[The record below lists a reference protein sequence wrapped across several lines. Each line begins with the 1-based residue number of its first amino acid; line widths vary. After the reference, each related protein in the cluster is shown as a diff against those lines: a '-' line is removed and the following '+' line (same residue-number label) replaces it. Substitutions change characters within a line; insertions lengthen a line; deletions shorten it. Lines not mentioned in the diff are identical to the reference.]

1 MKLSENPFCILGV
14 SIRDSKQVIDEKA
27 DDRCFDEPEREEI
40 FEKAKGILLN
50 PQQRLQAELGWFP
63 DVQPQEE
70 QRLLAAATKQQTIY
84 MSGMNKLAAMNQK
97 LIGMKQKVQLANDI
111 VYLDNAYRE
120 MDMAQLLAWVNK
132 SRSVSG
138 FPAVQGVEPIEAV
151 WHEVRNN
158 IREQLQEAVD
168 NMAASQ
174 YTEIALEVSQAV
186 LRQQGK
192 YGGIVQDFMDGYRLS
207 VEQQL
212 EEWEEHTLQLFDKVL
227 DNPSSSNVQAACG
240 AMDKGGRLARP
251 LTVMSVAEDKN
262 NFCYVGPVYNKLYD
276 VGLNLCK
283 EKGEYGAAI
292 TLFEKLLLI
301 ANDIPSAVKNIEEI
315 LKFIREVK
323 EEEEAASAKAK
334 QAQQQRRPAAQTTAR
349 YNAPS
354 VPAKKAADRPARPAY
369 HSTMMSPETPSS
381 SSAGSSGDSGCGGC
395 LLLFLLPAIGGAIAG
410 PFGFVIGIVLAF
422 MCADD

>member
-251 LTVMSVAEDKN
+251 LTVMSVAEGKN
-262 NFCYVGPVYNKLYD
+262 DFCYIGPVYNKLFDD
-276 VGLNLCK
+276 VCMNLFK
-283 EKGEYGAAI
+283 QTDEYGVVI
-292 TLFEKLLLI
+292 ILFEKLLSI
-301 ANDIPSAVKNIEEI
+301 TGDIPDAVKNLNET
-315 LKFIREVK
+315 LQVVRETK
-323 EEEEAASAKAK
+323 AEYDAASAKAQQAANK
-334 QAQQQRRPAAQTTAR
+334 SAPAKAQQAA
-349 YNAPS
+349 N
-354 VPAKKAADRPARPAY
+354 KPARPANPRSRMS
-369 HSTMMSPETPSS
+369 HSEDSS
-381 SSAGSSGDSGCGGC
+381 RDVPASSSSGDSGCGGC
-395 LLLFLLPAIGGAIAG
+395 LLLLLLTAIGGVIAG
-410 PFGFVIGIVLAF
+410 PIGAAAGFILAIKL
-422 MCADD
+422 ADN

>member
-111 VYLDNAYRE
+111 VYLDNTYRE

-251 LTVMSVAEDKN
+251 LTVMSVAEGKN
-262 NFCYVGPVYNKLYD
+262 DFCYIGPVYNKLFDD
-276 VGLNLCK
+276 VCMNLFK
-283 EKGEYGAAI
+283 QTDEYGVVI
-292 TLFEKLLLI
+292 ILFEKLLSI
-301 ANDIPSAVKNIEEI
+301 TGDIPDAVKNLNET
-315 LKFIREVK
+315 LQVVRETK
-323 EEEEAASAKAK
+323 AEYDAASAKAQ
-334 QAQQQRRPAAQTTAR
+334 QAA
-349 YNAPS
+349 N
-354 VPAKKAADRPARPAY
+354 KPARPANPRSRMS
-369 HSTMMSPETPSS
+369 HSEDSS
-381 SSAGSSGDSGCGGC
+381 RDVPASSSSGDSGCGGC
-395 LLLFLLPAIGGAIAG
+395 LLLLLLTAIGGVIAG
-410 PFGFVIGIVLAF
+410 PIGAAAGFILAIKL
-422 MCADD
+422 ADN

>member
-40 FEKAKGILLN
+40 FEKARGILLN

-251 LTVMSVAEDKN
+251 LTVMSVAEGKN
-262 NFCYVGPVYNKLYD
+262 DFCYIGPVYNKLFDD
-276 VGLNLCK
+276 VCMNLFK
-283 EKGEYGAAI
+283 QTDEYGVVI
-292 TLFEKLLLI
+292 ILFEKLLSI
-301 ANDIPSAVKNIEEI
+301 TGDIPDAVKNLNET
-315 LKFIREVK
+315 LQVVRETK
-323 EEEEAASAKAK
+323 AEYDAASAKAQ
-334 QAQQQRRPAAQTTAR
+334 QAA
-349 YNAPS
+349 N
-354 VPAKKAADRPARPAY
+354 KPARPANPRSRMS
-369 HSTMMSPETPSS
+369 HSEDSS
-381 SSAGSSGDSGCGGC
+381 RDVSASSSSGDSGCGGC
-395 LLLFLLPAIGGAIAG
+395 LLLLLLTAIGGAIAG
-410 PFGFVIGIVLAF
+410 PIGAAAGFILAIKL
-422 MCADD
+422 ADN

>member
-158 IREQLQEAVD
+158 LREQLQEAVD

-212 EEWEEHTLQLFDKVL
+212 DEWEEHTLQLFDKVL

-251 LTVMSVAEDKN
+251 LAVMSVAEGKN
-262 NFCYVGPVYNKLYD
+262 DFCYIGPVYNKLFDD
-276 VGLNLCK
+276 VCMNLFK
-283 EKGEYGAAI
+283 QTDEYGVVI
-292 TLFEKLLLI
+292 ILFEKLLSI
-301 ANDIPSAVKNIEEI
+301 TGDIPDAVKNLNET
-315 LKFIREVK
+315 LQVVRETK
-323 EEEEAASAKAK
+323 AEYDAASAKAQQAANK
-334 QAQQQRRPAAQTTAR
+334 PAPAKAQQAA
-349 YNAPS
+349 N
-354 VPAKKAADRPARPAY
+354 KPARPANPRSRMS
-369 HSTMMSPETPSS
+369 HSEDSSRDVPASS
-381 SSAGSSGDSGCGGC
+381 SSDDSGCGGC
-395 LLLFLLPAIGGAIAG
+395 LLLLLLPAIGGAIAG
-410 PFGFVIGIVLAF
+410 PIGAAAGFILAIKL
-422 MCADD
+422 ADN

>member
-1 MKLSENPFCILGV
+1 MKLNENPFFILGV

-70 QRLLAAATKQQTIY
+70 QRLLSAAVSQQAVF
-84 MSGMNKLAAMNQK
+84 MASVNKLAAMNQK
-97 LIGMKQKVQLANDI
+97 LIGLLGKPRLANEI
-111 VYLDNAYRE
+111 VFLDTAYRE

-174 YTEIALEVSQAV
+174 YTQTALEVAQAV
-186 LRQQGK
+186 LRKKGK
-192 YGGIVQDFMDGYRLS
+192 YGGIIQDFMDGYRLS

-212 EEWEEHTLQLFDKVL
+212 EDLKKHTMQLLDQVL
-227 DNPSSSNVQAACG
+227 ANPSRSNVQAACE

-251 LTVMSVAEDKN
+251 LAVMSVAEGKN
-262 NFCYVGPVYNKLYD
+262 DFCYIGPVYNKLFDD
-276 VGLNLCK
+276 VCMNLFK
-283 EKGEYGAAI
+283 QTDEYGVVI
-292 TLFEKLLLI
+292 ILFEKLLSI
-301 ANDIPSAVKNIEEI
+301 TGDIPDAVKNLNET
-315 LKFIREVK
+315 LQVVRETK
-323 EEEEAASAKAK
+323 AEYDAASAKAQQAANK
-334 QAQQQRRPAAQTTAR
+334 PAPAKAQQAA
-349 YNAPS
+349 N
-354 VPAKKAADRPARPAY
+354 KPARPANPRSRMS
-369 HSTMMSPETPSS
+369 HSEDSS
-381 SSAGSSGDSGCGGC
+381 RDVPASSSSGDSGCGGC
-395 LLLFLLPAIGGAIAG
+395 LLLLLLTAIGGVIAG
-410 PFGFVIGIVLAF
+410 PIGAAAGFILAIKL
-422 MCADD
+422 ADN

>member
-1 MKLSENPFCILGV
+1 MKLNENPFFILGV

-40 FEKAKGILLN
+40 FEKARGILLN

-251 LTVMSVAEDKN
+251 LTVMSVAEGKN
-262 NFCYVGPVYNKLYD
+262 DFCYIGPVYNKLFDD
-276 VGLNLCK
+276 VCMNLFK
-283 EKGEYGAAI
+283 QTDEYGVVI
-292 TLFEKLLLI
+292 ILFEKLLSI
-301 ANDIPSAVKNIEEI
+301 TGDIPDAVKNLNET
-315 LKFIREVK
+315 LQVVRETK
-323 EEEEAASAKAK
+323 AEYDAASAKAQ
-334 QAQQQRRPAAQTTAR
+334 QAA
-349 YNAPS
+349 N
-354 VPAKKAADRPARPAY
+354 KPARPANPRSRMS
-369 HSTMMSPETPSS
+369 HSEDSS
-381 SSAGSSGDSGCGGC
+381 RDVSASSSSGDSGCGGC
-395 LLLFLLPAIGGAIAG
+395 LLLLLLTAIGGAIAG
-410 PFGFVIGIVLAF
+410 PIGAAAGFILAIKL
-422 MCADD
+422 ADN

>member
-40 FEKAKGILLN
+40 FEKARGILLN

-251 LTVMSVAEDKN
+251 LAVMSVAEGKN
-262 NFCYVGPVYNKLYD
+262 DFCYIGPVYNKLFDD
-276 VGLNLCK
+276 VCMNLFK
-283 EKGEYGAAI
+283 QKDEYGVVI
-292 TLFEKLLLI
+292 ILFEKLLSI
-301 ANDIPSAVKNIEEI
+301 TGDIPDAVKNLNET
-315 LKFIREVK
+315 LQVVRETK
-323 EEEEAASAKAK
+323 AEYDAASAKAQ
-334 QAQQQRRPAAQTTAR
+334 QAA
-349 YNAPS
+349 N
-354 VPAKKAADRPARPAY
+354 KPARPANPR
-369 HSTMMSPETPSS
+369 SRMSRSEDSSRDVPASS
-381 SSAGSSGDSGCGGC
+381 SSDDSGCGGC
-395 LLLFLLPAIGGAIAG
+395 LLLLLLPAIGGAIAG
-410 PFGFVIGIVLAF
+410 PIGAAAGFILAIKL
-422 MCADD
+422 ADN

>member
-168 NMAASQ
+168 NMVASQ

-251 LTVMSVAEDKN
+251 LTVMSVAEGKN
-262 NFCYVGPVYNKLYD
+262 DFCYIGPVYNKLFDD
-276 VGLNLCK
+276 VCMNLFK
-283 EKGEYGAAI
+283 QKDEYGVVI
-292 TLFEKLLLI
+292 ILFEKLLSI
-301 ANDIPSAVKNIEEI
+301 TGDIPDAVKNLNET
-315 LKFIREVK
+315 LQVVRETK
-323 EEEEAASAKAK
+323 AEYDAASAKAQQAANK
-334 QAQQQRRPAAQTTAR
+334 PAPAKAQQAA
-349 YNAPS
+349 N
-354 VPAKKAADRPARPAY
+354 KPARPANPRSRMS
-369 HSTMMSPETPSS
+369 HSEDSSRDVPASS
-381 SSAGSSGDSGCGGC
+381 SSDDSGCGGC
-395 LLLFLLPAIGGAIAG
+395 LLLLLLPAIGGAIAG
-410 PFGFVIGIVLAF
+410 PIGAAAGFILAIKL
-422 MCADD
+422 ADN